1 MNSASAIAEVPAAAN
16 PVEAAH
22 RTPRAKEAKTARR
35 TAVARAKSNARERY
49 FLADGKSD
57 AAISVGRELG
67 SEHEAVVAAFQ
78 ERKSFFVVTEFRVE
92 AQFKGRNTELV
103 KEGVTRTE

>member
-1 MNSASAIAEVPAAAN
+1 MNSASAVAEVPAAAN
-16 PVEAAH
+16 PVDAGH

-35 TAVARAKSNARERY
+35 TAAARAKSSARERY
-49 FLADGKSD
+49 FLVEEKGD

-78 ERKSFFVVTEFRVE
+78 EQKSFFVVTEFRVE
-92 AQFKGRNTELV
+92 AQLKGKSTELV